1 MDLYMMNCELL
12 ATCSALGYLE
22 GDTYHKEPD
31 CHETVKDLIRYL
43 RREDETRDIRQQLGA
58 SQIVQTDLIPI
69 IKQYHDDKA
78 LFETII
84 RLLVNLTQPA
94 IVCFGKVP
102 KDKMFRHYF
111 LDVVSYLQG
120 YKVAFAD
127 GEVWTVLSRKL
138 YELLQLDWEN
148 RQEEDSLLIE
158 RMLLLVRNILHV
170 PADPEEEKRTDDDA
184 SVHDQVLW
192 AIHQSGF
199 DDLLKFIASSDS
211 EQQWCMHV
219 LEIVSLMCREQ
230 TSEQLARAGQARS
243 SGEKAQDELELQ
255 ATRQRE
261 LADRQAR
268 IRALGTRHSR
278 FGGTFVVQGMKS
290 ISDKDLIY
298 HQPLKEI
305 SQVSFDREKNPK
317 RKPKNRQPMKD
328 GDGTR
333 RSTLSIRLF
342 LKQFCEDFL
351 ENCYNGLMRTVKDNL
366 VRMKTQDHDETYYL
380 WAMRFFMEFNR
391 VHNFRVD
398 MVSETVSV
406 RTFHFIETNLTNF
419 YEMML
424 TDKDDITAWSR
435 RMHLALKAYNEL
447 LMTVNAMDSSKD
459 PTVRDSANVIK
470 SNIFYVMEYREIFL
484 TLLRK
489 FDETKQP
496 KTYLKDL
503 IETTHV
509 FIKMLER
516 FCKNKGHVVVQ
527 KKRRKTKRRKRT
539 AEQGAA
545 GPAEP
550 SEEDLNTVWDGLSGD
565 LSTFIQGEGELPQDV
580 APFDAALDTP
590 LEEQRVQAMISIQ
603 DSLRGGDPGRALATL
618 RAAREVWPDGAFGTA
633 DISQE
638 DEFMALREI
647 CFTALPRPVT
657 EQPED
662 NPEPGEEGEAEEEEV
677 PQFNVAEQD
686 FNFQDYIRRFANP
699 QMLKPYVRLLA
710 DYRTNSTHINHCIA
724 KMLHR
729 VAWDCKM
736 EGLLFQISLF
746 RIFQRLL
753 EDPAGSSYSELT
765 KFAKYVLGRFFS
777 LVTRASPSDGSGNIF
792 PELLFWKGAKE
803 AYEMTEGY
811 GSYQEVRKQKRGGVE
826 WSPDEQEELV
836 MWYNRFKEEGGDE
849 DIVDRIRQN
858 ISDPNKNRQQI
869 ITQLVMQGVV
879 QDRSELKRKKR
890 PRHSA
895 IWREEE
901 ELQLQQLFDK
911 HKLSDDPVG
920 DIMSEMTEKRSK
932 KKVVEKLL
940 DMGLVSDRKDLYKKR
955 RRKGGKKKDKEEDFV
970 VEEDDEDDEMS
981 RLEEGEPVPSDA
993 ELDTADSSD
1002 SDSDKQ
1008 SEESDGEGGTVPTL
1022 LKRLQDDGF
1031 GDQLQWIASGLER
1044 TAEDRETDESGESV
1058 PIVPLTE
1065 ESETAMEHRTF
1076 QKLLKMVGLAPP
1088 ANEQESFWR
1097 IPGSLSAAELRKT
1110 ADVLTG
1116 KEAADDLPTKKQSSS
1131 RYKALK
1137 ELAKKQG
1144 KEKKR
1149 DKPARQE
1156 DEPPAASKSGKKR
1169 ARQLDS
1175 SDEDDNESVTS
1186 GSSKRSRKGSSN
1198 YDQEESMAAGE
1209 EEDKP
1214 SEEATN
1220 MKNTLDSD
1228 SDSEDDNVPLRQ
1240 IAHARPRI
1248 ESSDSEEDK

>member
-1 MDLYMMNCELL
+1 
-12 ATCSALGYLE
+12 
-22 GDTYHKEPD
+22 
-31 CHETVKDLIRYL
+31 
-43 RREDETRDIRQQLGA
+43 
-58 SQIVQTDLIPI
+58 
-69 IKQYHDDKA
+69 
-78 LFETII
+78 
-84 RLLVNLTQPA
+84 
-94 IVCFGKVP
+94 
-102 KDKMFRHYF
+102 
-111 LDVVSYLQG
+111 
-120 YKVAFAD
+120 
-127 GEVWTVLSRKL
+127 
-138 YELLQLDWEN
+138 
-148 RQEEDSLLIE
+148 
-158 RMLLLVRNILHV
+158 
-170 PADPEEEKRTDDDA
+170 
-184 SVHDQVLW
+184 
-192 AIHQSGF
+192 
-199 DDLLKFIASSDS
+199 
-211 EQQWCMHV
+211 MHV

-230 TSEQLARAGQARS
+230 TSEQLARAGQGRS

-255 ATRQRE
+255 TTRQRE

-516 FCKNKGHVVVQ
+516 FCKTKGHVVVQ

-539 AEQGAA
+539 AEQESA

-550 SEEDLNTVWDGLSGD
+550 SEEDLNTMWDGLSGE

-580 APFDAALDTP
+580 APFDATLDTP
-590 LEEQRVQAMISIQ
+590 LEEQRVQAMILIQ

-647 CFTALPRPVT
+647 CFTALPRPAT

-662 NPEPGEEGEAEEEEV
+662 NPEPGEEGDAEAEEEEV

-753 EDPAGSSYSELT
+753 EDPAGSTYSELT

-777 LVTRASPSDGSGNIF
+777 LVTRAGPSDGSGNIF

-911 HKLSDDPVG
+911 HKHSDDPVG

-970 VEEDDEDDEMS
+970 VEEDDDDMS

-993 ELDTADSSD
+993 ELDAADSSD
-1002 SDSDKQ
+1002 SDSDDQ
-1008 SEESDGEGGTVPTL
+1008 SEESDEEGGTVPTL

-1149 DKPARQE
+1149 GKPARQE
-1156 DEPPAASKSGKKR
+1156 EEPPAVSKSGKKR

-1198 YDQEESMAAGE
+1198 YDQEESMAAEG

>member
-1 MDLYMMNCELL
+1 
-12 ATCSALGYLE
+12 
-22 GDTYHKEPD
+22 
-31 CHETVKDLIRYL
+31 
-43 RREDETRDIRQQLGA
+43 
-58 SQIVQTDLIPI
+58 
-69 IKQYHDDKA
+69 
-78 LFETII
+78 
-84 RLLVNLTQPA
+84 
-94 IVCFGKVP
+94 
-102 KDKMFRHYF
+102 
-111 LDVVSYLQG
+111 
-120 YKVAFAD
+120 
-127 GEVWTVLSRKL
+127 
-138 YELLQLDWEN
+138 
-148 RQEEDSLLIE
+148 
-158 RMLLLVRNILHV
+158 
-170 PADPEEEKRTDDDA
+170 
-184 SVHDQVLW
+184 
-192 AIHQSGF
+192 
-199 DDLLKFIASSDS
+199 
-211 EQQWCMHV
+211 
-219 LEIVSLMCREQ
+219 
-230 TSEQLARAGQARS
+230 
-243 SGEKAQDELELQ
+243 
-255 ATRQRE
+255 
-261 LADRQAR
+261 
-268 IRALGTRHSR
+268 
-278 FGGTFVVQGMKS
+278 
-290 ISDKDLIY
+290 
-298 HQPLKEI
+298 
-305 SQVSFDREKNPK
+305 
-317 RKPKNRQPMKD
+317 MKD
-328 GDGTR
+328 GDTTR

-424 TDKDDITAWSR
+424 TDKDDITSWSR

-447 LMTVNAMDSSKD
+447 LMTVNAMDASKD
-459 PTVRDSANVIK
+459 PAVRDSANVIK

-503 IETTHV
+503 VETTHV

-516 FCKNKGHVVVQ
+516 FCKTKGHIVVQ
-527 KKRRKTKRRKRT
+527 KKRKKTKRRKRT

-545 GPAEP
+545 GPVEP
-550 SEEDLNTVWDGLSGD
+550 SEEDLNTLWDGLSGD

-647 CFTALPRPVT
+647 CFTALPRPAT
-657 EQPED
+657 EQAEE
-662 NPEPGEEGEAEEEEV
+662 NPEADDEGAGEAEEEEI
-677 PQFNVAEQD
+677 PQFNMTEQD

-710 DYRTNSTHINHCIA
+710 DYRTNSAHINHCIA

-753 EDPAGSSYSELT
+753 EDPAGSSYSEIT
-765 KFAKYVLGRFFS
+765 KFAKYVLGRFFG
-777 LVTRASPSDGSGNIF
+777 LVTRSGPSDGGGNIF

-811 GSYQEVRKQKRGGVE
+811 GSYQEVRKQKRGGAD
-826 WSPDEQEELV
+826 WSQDEQEELV
-836 MWYNRFKEEGGDE
+836 QWYNRFKEEGGDE

-858 ISDPNKNRQQI
+858 FSDPNKNRQQI
-869 ITQLVMQGVV
+869 ISQLVFQGVV

-890 PRHSA
+890 PRQSA

-901 ELQLQQLFDK
+901 ELQLQHLFDK
-911 HKLSDDPVG
+911 HKHSDDPVG

-932 KKVVEKLL
+932 KKVIEKLL

-955 RRKGGKKKDKEEDFV
+955 RRKGGKKKDKEE
-970 VEEDDEDDEMS
+970 
-981 RLEEGEPVPSDA
+981 R
-993 ELDTADSSD
+993 TAD
-1002 SDSDKQ
+1002 
-1008 SEESDGEGGTVPTL
+1008 
-1022 LKRLQDDGF
+1022 
-1031 GDQLQWIASGLER
+1031 
-1044 TAEDRETDESGESV
+1044 DRETDESGESV

-1065 ESETAMEHRTF
+1065 DSETAMEHRTF

-1097 IPGSLSAAELRKT
+1097 IPGTLSAAELRKM
-1110 ADVLTG
+1110 ANVLTG
-1116 KEAADDLPTKKQSSS
+1116 KESADDLPTKKQSSS

-1144 KEKKR
+1144 KERKR
-1149 DKPARQE
+1149 GKPTRQEE
-1156 DEPPAASKSGKKR
+1156 DEPPTASKSGKKR

-1175 SDEDDNESVTS
+1175 SDEEDNESLTS
-1186 GSSKRSRKGSSN
+1186 GSSKRSRKGSGSI
-1198 YDQEESMAAGE
+1198 DQEESMDTE
-1209 EEDKP
+1209 EQDNP
-1214 SEEATN
+1214 SEEPTSVRKA
-1220 MKNTLDSD
+1220 LESDSD
-1228 SDSEDDNVPLRQ
+1228 SDEDNVPLRQ
-1240 IAHARPRI
+1240 IAHARRRI
-1248 ESSDSEEDK
+1248 ESSDSEEEK

>member
-1 MDLYMMNCELL
+1 M
-12 ATCSALGYLE
+12 
-22 GDTYHKEPD
+22 K
-31 CHETVKDLIRYL
+31 
-43 RREDETRDIRQQLGA
+43 
-58 SQIVQTDLIPI
+58 VQ
-69 IKQYHDDKA
+69 
-78 LFETII
+78 
-84 RLLVNLTQPA
+84 
-94 IVCFGKVP
+94 
-102 KDKMFRHYF
+102 
-111 LDVVSYLQG
+111 
-120 YKVAFAD
+120 
-127 GEVWTVLSRKL
+127 
-138 YELLQLDWEN
+138 
-148 RQEEDSLLIE
+148 
-158 RMLLLVRNILHV
+158 
-170 PADPEEEKRTDDDA
+170 
-184 SVHDQVLW
+184 
-192 AIHQSGF
+192 
-199 DDLLKFIASSDS
+199 
-211 EQQWCMHV
+211 
-219 LEIVSLMCREQ
+219 
-230 TSEQLARAGQARS
+230 
-243 SGEKAQDELELQ
+243 
-255 ATRQRE
+255 
-261 LADRQAR
+261 
-268 IRALGTRHSR
+268 
-278 FGGTFVVQGMKS
+278 
-290 ISDKDLIY
+290 
-298 HQPLKEI
+298 
-305 SQVSFDREKNPK
+305 NPK

-516 FCKNKGHVVVQ
+516 FCKTKGHVVVQ

-539 AEQGAA
+539 AEQGSA
-545 GPAEP
+545 GPSEP
-550 SEEDLNTVWDGLSGD
+550 SEEDLNTMWDGG
-565 LSTFIQGEGELPQDV
+565 GELPQDV

-647 CFTALPRPVT
+647 CFTALPRPAT

-662 NPEPGEEGEAEEEEV
+662 NPEAGEEGDAEAEEEEV
-677 PQFNVAEQD
+677 PQFNMAEQD

-753 EDPAGSSYSELT
+753 EDPAGSTYSELT

-777 LVTRASPSDGSGNIF
+777 LVTRAAPSDGSGNIF

-911 HKLSDDPVG
+911 HKHSDDPVG

-932 KKVVEKLL
+932 KKVIEKLL

-970 VEEDDEDDEMS
+970 VDEEDDEDMS

-993 ELDTADSSD
+993 ELDTQESSD
-1002 SDSDKQ
+1002 SDSDEQ

-1149 DKPARQE
+1149 GKPARQE
-1156 DEPPAASKSGKKR
+1156 DEPPAVSKSGKKR

-1198 YDQEESMAAGE
+1198 YDQEETMAAE
-1209 EEDKP
+1209 EETEDKP

-1228 SDSEDDNVPLRQ
+1228 SDSEDDNLPLRQ

-1248 ESSDSEEDK
+1248 ESSDSEEDNRSKILAVPGNSCRTRSKILAVPAQKFWPYPLKNSGRTRKFVPYPLKNSGRTRVRHEFSGGTPHMCVRHAVPTWRGEHGREERAGKNSAQEDAPRPLWWSRQEGHDSAVCEEDDMDKANISESTYKDINTIAGALKLYFRMLPIPLITFDVYPKFIEAAKYVEISGGPVAKDPGASKQRQRQHDSRPGSARLTTARRTEEKAFTKRRIRGS

>member
-58 SQIVQTDLIPI
+58 SQIIQTDLIPI
-69 IKQYHDDKA
+69 IKQYHDDKP

-127 GEVWTVLSRKL
+127 EEVWTVLSRKL
-138 YELLQLDWEN
+138 YELLQLDWES

-158 RMLLLVRNILHV
+158 RILLLVRNILHV

-230 TSEQLARAGQARS
+230 TSEQLARAGQGRS
-243 SGEKAQDELELQ
+243 AGEKAQDELELQ
-255 ATRQRE
+255 AVRQRE
-261 LADRQAR
+261 LADRQAK

-328 GDGTR
+328 GDTTR

-424 TDKDDITAWSR
+424 TDKDDITSWSR

-447 LMTVNAMDSSKD
+447 LMTVNAMDTSKD
-459 PTVRDSANVIK
+459 PAVRDSANVIK

-503 IETTHV
+503 VETTHV

-516 FCKNKGHVVVQ
+516 FCKTKGHIVVQ
-527 KKRRKTKRRKRT
+527 KKRKKTKRRKRT

-545 GPAEP
+545 GPPEP
-550 SEEDLNTVWDGLSGD
+550 SEENLNTLWDGLSGD

-580 APFDAALDTP
+580 APFDATLDTP

-618 RAAREVWPDGAFGTA
+618 RAAREVWPDGAFGSA

-647 CFTALPRPVT
+647 CFTALPRPA
-657 EQPED
+657 PEPSEE
-662 NPEPGEEGEAEEEEV
+662 NPEPEDEGAGEAEEEEI
-677 PQFNVAEQD
+677 PQFNMTEQD

-699 QMLKPYVRLLA
+699 QMLKPYVRLMA
-710 DYRTNSTHINHCIA
+710 DYRTNSAHINHCIA

-746 RIFQRLL
+746 RIFQRLM

-765 KFAKYVLGRFFS
+765 KFAKYVLGRFFG
-777 LVTRASPSDGSGNIF
+777 LVTRSAPSDGNGNIF

-811 GSYQEVRKQKRGGVE
+811 GSYQDVRKKKRGGAE

-836 MWYNRFKEEGGDE
+836 QWYNRFKEEGGE
-849 DIVDRIRQN
+849 VDIVDRIRQN
-858 ISDPNKNRQQI
+858 FSDPNKNRQQI
-869 ITQLVMQGVV
+869 IAQLVFQGVV

-890 PRHSA
+890 PRQSA
-895 IWREEE
+895 VWREEE
-901 ELQLQQLFDK
+901 ELELQELFDK
-911 HKLSDDPVG
+911 HKHSDDPVG
-920 DIMSEMTEKRSK
+920 DIISEMTEKRSK

-940 DMGLVSDRKDLYKKR
+940 ALGLVSDRKDLYKKR
-955 RRKGGKKKDKEEDFV
+955 RRKGGKKKDKEEDFML
-970 VEEDDEDDEMS
+970 DDEADMAG
-981 RLEEGEPVPSDA
+981 LEEGEPVPSDA
-993 ELDTADSSD
+993 EMDVQDSSD
-1002 SDSDKQ
+1002 SDSDDEQ
-1008 SEESDGEGGTVPTL
+1008 SDESDGEEETVPTL
-1022 LKRLQDDGF
+1022 LKRLQDEGL

-1044 TAEDRETDESGESV
+1044 TADDRETDESGESV

-1065 ESETAMEHRTF
+1065 DSETAMEHRTF
-1076 QKLLKMVGLAPP
+1076 QKLLKTVGLAPP

-1097 IPGSLSAAELRKT
+1097 IPGTLSAAELRKT
-1110 ADVLTG
+1110 ADVITG
-1116 KEAADDLPTKKQSSS
+1116 KEAADDLPAKKQSSS

-1144 KEKKR
+1144 KERKR
-1149 DKPARQE
+1149 GKPGRQE
-1156 DEPPAASKSGKKR
+1156 EEEPSTASKSGKKR

-1175 SDEDDNESVTS
+1175 SDEDDDESITS
-1186 GSSKRSRKGSSN
+1186 GSSKRSRKDSSN
-1198 YDQEESMAAGE
+1198 NDMEESMAA
-1209 EEDKP
+1209 EDKP
-1214 SEEATN
+1214 SEEAKVT
-1220 MKNTLDSD
+1220 KKALESDSD
-1228 SDSEDDNVPLRQ
+1228 SDEDNVPLRQ
-1240 IAHARPRI
+1240 IAHARRRI